1 MSHMQRKNAV
11 TILLLSSND
20 FPQICS
26 KIADGPSCNVDAFI
40 WIYQSISYPKR
51 VIAYCLLHYCVVS
64 CFFTIS
70 TMQEG
75 TNPARTTKGEL
86 RNRDQRGQKLNFC
99 RICNFQILF
108 KIIRCGTWAQCGLG
122 GRAGKVT
129 PAEAGASEPTT
140 TTGDGYTQDIFHQ
153 NACQRRDPDPVL
165 VARPIG

>member
-1 MSHMQRKNAV
+1 MQQNCRRAQLQRWC
-11 TILLLSSND
+11 IHLDLS
-20 FPQICS
+20 
-26 KIADGPSCNVDAFI
+26 V
-40 WIYQSISYPKR
+40 YQLPKKG
-51 VIAYCLLHYCVVS
+51 YCLLHYCVVS

-122 GRAGKVT
+122 GTAGKVT
-129 PAEAGASEPTT
+129 PAEAEAEPTT

-153 NACQRRDPDPVL
+153 NACQMRDPDTVL
-165 VARPIG
+165 VAADRLKE